1 MFFEVIFGDLFP
13 IAFNFS
19 SPWSTRSRSIDNRGT
34 GLLQAAAYHLVRMS
48 SWYQPFRPANSQD
61 YACLENYA
69 VFAVSMFQYIGMAV
83 AYSQGAP
90 YRASMLTNRWF
101 TASLLLMA
109 AVCAY
114 ITLWPATW
122 VVAALQLVVPPAMD
136 FRVLCVALGAA
147 NLALCL
153 FFEKAIVQW
162 LVQRKLRYCC
172 HDVTKSRRKYLAVDR
187 ELCDDLCWP
196 PLADVVALAPGA
208 GGALLLTVSAL
219 AAASPE
225 DPADPHPPRRATVR
239 KTLSALSPAQQ
250 GMPTVSQ
257 LVSDG
262 HEVTKL

>member
-1 MFFEVIFGDLFP
+1 ML
-13 IAFNFS
+13 
-19 SPWSTRSRSIDNRGT
+19 
-34 GLLQAAAYHLVRMS
+34 LLQAAAYHLVRMFP
-48 SWYQPFRPANSQD
+48 WYQPFRPVSSQD

-101 TASLLLMA
+101 TASLLLMT

-114 ITLWPATW
+114 IALWPANW
-122 VVAALQLVVPPAMD
+122 VVAALQLVVPPATD

-196 PLADVVALAPGA
+196 SLADVLAPGA
-208 GGALLLTVSAL
+208 GGALLLTASTL
-219 AAASPE
+219 AATSSE
-225 DPADPHPPRRATVR
+225 GLHPPRLATATVL
-239 KTLSALSPAQQ
+239 KTLSPAVSPAGPAQQ
-250 GMPTVSQ
+250 GVPTVSH